1 MSELKIFADDDPSRL
16 LLKLTTK
23 TDMAT
28 ELAKIGVRYEQWS
41 AHQPIAPGS
50 APEEVIAAYRKD
62 IDRLIAEEGY
72 QAVDVVSLTSDHPD
86 KATLRRKFQSEHTHG
101 EDEVRF
107 FVAGSGLFSLHVG
120 DRIYEI
126 LCTQGDL
133 LSVPARTKH
142 WFDMGPNPHFVA
154 IRLFDNPSGWVAEFT
169 GWPIAERFSRLEN

>member
-1 MSELKIFADDDPSRL
+1 MSELKIFAHDDPSRL
-16 LLKLTTK
+16 LLQLTSK
-23 TDMAT
+23 PDMAA

-41 AHQPIAPGS
+41 ADQRIAPGS
-50 APEEVIAAYRKD
+50 APEEVITAYQKD

-86 KATLRRKFQSEHTHG
+86 KAALRRKFLSEHTHS

-154 IRLFDNPSGWVAEFT
+154 IRLFDNPHGWVADFT
-169 GWPIAERFSRLEN
+169 GSPIAERFSRLEN